1 MSVYLDRVSVQRLK
15 FIAVSSLDEV
25 NKKGDTQLL
34 SLGHRKH
41 SQTGSVEIPKGPD

>member
-25 NKKGDTQLL
+25 NKKGRHTIAELGSQETQ
-34 SLGHRKH
+34 
-41 SQTGSVEIPKGPD
+41 PDW